1 MIADRVS
8 RVLNDPP
15 AIRAVALVHQEGVL
29 AVVAVV
35 GLSFGEGRILDALA
49 SKGPLLGAL
58 AAGTAVAAG
67 CVGLLWLLRDVPPLE
82 RLERWQRGVVA
93 EWTIA
98 DAVSVALISGIAE
111 EALLRAFLQ
120 PIVGLVPAAV
130 LFAVLHVV
138 PDRKLWFWPVF
149 ALASGILLGVLFE
162 FRGYPAAAV
171 AHILINL
178 IALLRL
184 RRPEVE

>member
-1 MIADRVS
+1 MS
-8 RVLNDPP
+8 DPP
-15 AIRAVALVHQEGVL
+15 AIRAVALIHQEGVL
-29 AVVAVV
+29 ALIAVI
-35 GLSFGEGRILDALA
+35 GLSFGEDRILDALTP
-49 SKGPLLGAL
+49 KGPLLGSL
-58 AAGTAVAAG
+58 AMGVAAG
-67 CVGLLWLLRDVPPLE
+67 AISVGVLWLLRAVPGLR

-93 EWTIA
+93 EWTIT

-120 PIVGLVPAAV
+120 PIIGLAPAAV

-149 ALASGILLGVLFE
+149 ALATGILLGVLFE
-162 FRGYPAAAV
+162 LRGYPAAAA

-178 IALLRL
+178 VALLRL

>member
-1 MIADRVS
+1 VVTALS
-8 RVLNDPP
+8 DPP

-29 AVVAVV
+29 ALIAVI
-35 GLSFGEGRILDALA
+35 GLSFGEVRILDALTP
-49 SKGPLLGAL
+49 KGPLLGSL
-58 AAGTAVAAG
+58 ATGVAAG
-67 CVGLLWLLRDVPPLE
+67 AACVGVLWLLRTVPGLR
-82 RLERWQRGVVA
+82 RLEHWQRGIVA
-93 EWTIA
+93 DWTIA

-120 PIVGLVPAAV
+120 PIIGLAPAAV

-149 ALASGILLGVLFE
+149 ALATGILLGVLFE
-162 FRGYPAAAV
+162 SRGYPAAAA

-178 IALLRL
+178 VALLRL

>member
-1 MIADRVS
+1 MVTALS
-8 RVLNDPP
+8 DPP
-15 AIRAVALVHQEGVL
+15 AIRAVALIHQEGVL
-29 AVVAVV
+29 ALIAVI
-35 GLSFGEGRILDALA
+35 GLSFGEDRILDALTP
-49 SKGPLLGAL
+49 KGPLLGSL
-58 AAGTAVAAG
+58 AMGVAAG
-67 CVGLLWLLRDVPPLE
+67 AISVGVLWLLRAVPGLR

-93 EWTIA
+93 EWTIT

-120 PIVGLVPAAV
+120 PIIGLAPAAV

-138 PDRKLWFWPVF
+138 PDRKLWFWPIF
-149 ALASGILLGVLFE
+149 ALATGILLGVLFE
-162 FRGYPAAAV
+162 LRGYPAAAA

-178 IALLRL
+178 VALLRL

>member
-1 MIADRVS
+1 LS
-8 RVLNDPP
+8 DPP
-15 AIRAVALVHQEGVL
+15 AIRAVTLVHQEGVL
-29 AVVAVV
+29 ALVAVI
-35 GLSFGEGRILDALA
+35 GLSIGEGQILDALTPR
-49 SKGPLLGAL
+49 GPLLGSL
-58 AAGTAVAAG
+58 ATGVAAG
-67 CVGLLWLLRDVPPLE
+67 AAGVGVLWLLRAVPGLR

-98 DAVSVALISGIAE
+98 DAVSVALISGFAE

-120 PIVGLVPAAV
+120 PLIGLAPAAV
-130 LFAVLHVV
+130 LFAVLHIV

-162 FRGYPAAAV
+162 YRGYPAAAA

-178 IALLRL
+178 VALLRL